1 MSAAKLALI
10 EDFHAQR
17 IAREKA
23 GTTSDAPPIPDSSST
38 KRQGKGGGATRRG
51 SSRKAE
57 GRPRP
62 RWARGE
68 AAVAPTAN
76 RQPGSRRNRPWG
88 KGQVSVANF
97 ESGGAR
103 QARKPSSTRGSRARR
118 SGDAS
123 ASAAAA
129 ADLAAATA
137 ALKASL
143 LQSRA
148 DRSDLFFSIKLQ
160 AVARGF
166 LARRRV
172 HRLRAAAVAAW
183 SRRRRDPDPAQGT
196 DGMDDGGASAQ
207 APVGHGHSPGAARAA
222 ADAGV
227 VADRVAAQRAALRA
241 KLAARRGRGQAA
253 RSDQPHAASRHAV
266 LRQQCATAATAINAA
281 CRGHLARQRVSALR
295 HQRRLHAPA
304 LTVQRAFRAFV
315 CRRSVRKAVARRRD
329 CATHVQ
335 RTWRGRCGRLLA
347 LQVASERL
355 CCITIQRVARGMLGR
370 RRAVA
375 VAHEARLVAEA
386 ESRAARLER
395 ERLCSI
401 TIQRVA
407 RGMLGRRRVRSQV
420 TQPTDP
426 RDVSAA
432 YIDAARCHAAACVQR
447 AWLRYRRARQ
457 HRSELAHML
466 HVQDRLSQL
475 RRSIAGRRVA
485 SWFTAAFRARPSRR
499 RGGAKPQVPAP
510 QAPTPTA
517 FSAGGAQ
524 FTLGQRSP
532 ASPEK
537 PFGRVPMRRR
547 PPPIPAPSPAA
558 ARGHRGGGKA
568 VDGRA
573 HPVSVKQRRGSR
585 GSSRRHGV
593 EAVQHGRRDVAHAQ
607 SSAAMPQVPAQL
619 HQQQRPVHPVASTPH
634 VASPSSPGAA
644 FGFAPTPDA
653 SASPNTRHRPRR
665 KRRHRRKRVP
675 GHSPLRSPGHVGAP
689 VASPAPLRKPPAVPL
704 DALAPQHASRLAS
717 RTLASA
723 PNLLRASMPTRSP
736 RHASRRRA
744 TSALDEHPPSGPPQH
759 SSGAASWDWEREGR
773 PLPDRFDG
781 RGGLFPVAARS
792 ASRVVS
798 QSHARAAA
806 VVEREGRHTL
816 RATRSMP
823 SLQTTQPAHVGGPY
837 TANRLE
843 PLLPSGN
850 DTPAGSTAEALPP
863 HRRPRKGRRVRG
875 VPKKHRRHGE
885 MLSNA
890 RVRKP
895 HPMRLLPVGKPPM

>member
-1 MSAAKLALI
+1 M
-10 EDFHAQR
+10 R
-17 IAREKA
+17 
-23 GTTSDAPPIPDSSST
+23 
-38 KRQGKGGGATRRG
+38 
-51 SSRKAE
+51 
-57 GRPRP
+57 
-62 RWARGE
+62 
-68 AAVAPTAN
+68 
-76 RQPGSRRNRPWG
+76 
-88 KGQVSVANF
+88 
-97 ESGGAR
+97 
-103 QARKPSSTRGSRARR
+103 
-118 SGDAS
+118 
-123 ASAAAA
+123 
-129 ADLAAATA
+129 
-137 ALKASL
+137 
-143 LQSRA
+143 
-148 DRSDLFFSIKLQ
+148 
-160 AVARGF
+160 
-166 LARRRV
+166 
-172 HRLRAAAVAAW
+172 
-183 SRRRRDPDPAQGT
+183 
-196 DGMDDGGASAQ
+196 
-207 APVGHGHSPGAARAA
+207 
-222 ADAGV
+222 
-227 VADRVAAQRAALRA
+227 
-241 KLAARRGRGQAA
+241 
-253 RSDQPHAASRHAV
+253 
-266 LRQQCATAATAINAA
+266 
-281 CRGHLARQRVSALR
+281 
-295 HQRRLHAPA
+295 
-304 LTVQRAFRAFV
+304 
-315 CRRSVRKAVARRRD
+315 
-329 CATHVQ
+329 HVQ
-335 RTWRGRCGRLLA
+335 G
-347 LQVASERL
+347 
-355 CCITIQRVARGMLGR
+355 
-370 RRAVA
+370 
-375 VAHEARLVAEA
+375 
-386 ESRAARLER
+386 
-395 ERLCSI
+395 
-401 TIQRVA
+401 
-407 RGMLGRRRVRSQV
+407 
-420 TQPTDP
+420 
-426 RDVSAA
+426 
-432 YIDAARCHAAACVQR
+432 
-447 AWLRYRRARQ
+447 
-457 HRSELAHML
+457 
-466 HVQDRLSQL
+466 RLSQL

-499 RGGAKPQVPAP
+499 RGGSKPPVPAP

-517 FSAGGAQ
+517 FPAGGAQ
-524 FTLGQRSP
+524 FTLGQRAP

-568 VDGRA
+568 MDGRA
-573 HPVSVKQRRGSR
+573 HSVSVKQRRGSR

-593 EAVQHGRRDVAHAQ
+593 EAVQRGRRDVAHAQ
-607 SSAAMPQVPAQL
+607 SSAALPQVPAQL
-619 HQQQRPVHPVASTPH
+619 HQQRQPVHLVASTPH

-744 TSALDEHPPSGPPQH
+744 TSALDEHPPSGVAQH

-773 PLPDRFDG
+773 PLADRLDG

-843 PLLPSGN
+843 PLLPSGV

-863 HRRPRKGRRVRG
+863 RRRPRKVRRMRG